1 MNSAQYTL
9 RNKYILKTLVE
20 EAELEHQQV
29 VKEAP
34 RQSMMKVVVVR
45 VAEILAQGLLLS
57 DQTVKEQS

>member
-9 RNKYILKTLVE
+9 KNKYILKTLVE

-34 RQSMMKVVVVR
+34 RRSMMKVVVVR

>member
-34 RQSMMKVVVVR
+34 RRSMMKVVVVR